1 MSICLAVLASSRK
14 EIVCLT
20 DRKVSFPS
28 FSADHM
34 TLKNEPFVGSCCV
47 LTAGDDTEYIPLIL
61 ESAKAELKP
70 NAHPREVADA
80 IDDAYHGQIAELIE
94 KRVLKKFHFNCES
107 FQKNGKKL
115 LSEAV
120 YARLCERI
128 DKVNLSLKFL
138 ICGFDKNGIGHIF
151 TAGGEQSVAGYEHI
165 GLWAIG
171 EGAEAALSILA
182 FHITHKHASPPFA
195 PLNTAITIALS
206 AKFMAE
212 SANSVGEG
220 TFTVVF
226 KHGEPVRFID
236 DDVVDKMRKQ
246 WLKDGSPRLSRK
258 LLEGIPKV
266 LHEAIKPSNSD
277 R

>member
-1 MSICLAVLASSRK
+1 MMPPLCTKNSPAFKWGLGRMSICLAVLASSRK

-151 TAGGEQSVAGYEHI
+151 TAGGEQSVADTN
-165 GLWAIG
+165 
-171 EGAEAALSILA
+171 ILDYGQ
-182 FHITHKHASPPFA
+182 
-195 PLNTAITIALS
+195 S
-206 AKFMAE
+206 ARE
-212 SANSVGEG
+212 
-220 TFTVVF
+220 
-226 KHGEPVRFID
+226 
-236 DDVVDKMRKQ
+236 
-246 WLKDGSPRLSRK
+246 RK
-258 LLEGIPKV
+258 LHFLFW
-266 LHEAIKPSNSD
+266 
-277 R
+277 RFT